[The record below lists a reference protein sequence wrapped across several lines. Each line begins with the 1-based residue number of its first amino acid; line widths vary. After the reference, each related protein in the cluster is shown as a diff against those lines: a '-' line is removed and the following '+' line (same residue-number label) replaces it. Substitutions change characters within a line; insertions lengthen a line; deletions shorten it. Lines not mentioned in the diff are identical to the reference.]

1 MTGFLINYNA
11 SKEYRNRRPDPCFDE
26 FTYGNRNQKA
36 SFIRNRISKDD
47 KVFFHATLQ
56 TPDYGRY
63 ITACFV
69 VEKIMEGF
77 EARKDENIRKNF
89 RNDHI
94 LNLTREPI
102 DVIIF
107 GNKDKSLDIRNNP
120 VAFDRNLAER
130 LTFNSEDDII
140 EFKEGLSDLSCIGYS
155 TRAFRELT
163 DASSA
168 FLWNLCRN
176 K

>member
-1 MTGFLINYNA
+1 MTGFLINYD
-11 SKEYRNRRPDPCFDE
+11 SSREYRNGHPDPCFDE
-26 FTYGNRNQKA
+26 FTYGNVNQKA
-36 SFIRNRISKDD
+36 SFIRNRISKGD

-56 TPDYGRY
+56 IPDYGRY
-63 ITACFV
+63 ITGCFA

-77 EARKDENIRKNF
+77 EARKDENIRKNYNNNHF
-89 RNDHI
+89 HELDRK
-94 LNLTREPI
+94 PI

-120 VAFDRNLAER
+120 IHFDRNLAER
-130 LTFNSEDDII
+130 MTFNSENNTIN
-140 EFKEGLSDLSCIGYS
+140 FKEGLSDLSCISNS

-163 DASSA
+163 DASMG

-176 K
+176 